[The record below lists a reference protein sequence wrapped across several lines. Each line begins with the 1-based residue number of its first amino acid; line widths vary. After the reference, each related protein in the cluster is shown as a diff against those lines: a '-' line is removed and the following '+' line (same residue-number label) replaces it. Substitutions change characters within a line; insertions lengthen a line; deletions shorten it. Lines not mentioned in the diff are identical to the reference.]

1 MGRRTTVAGRSAWKD
16 PLDRNCVLPQVR
28 EETVMGVRLEDL
40 PPKAREQV
48 ARKMV
53 QNTSSGA
60 SRHLPFKGKAEW
72 KTVENSAWPSAEEAK
87 YHNVKTTRQVGDN
100 VIHFDSQK
108 EARRFDELVL
118 LERAGKIRELK
129 LQVDFTL
136 QEAYTNAETGNR
148 VRAIRYKADFTYL
161 ERVRDDFGVEAT
173 EAVPVTTPRSPAVP
187 APLTQGSLLQP
198 LRRSAFS
205 DERECGNN
213 CTWRLVVEDV
223 KTAGTKTRV
232 YEIKKKLMLEK
243 FGIAIR
249 EV

>member
-1 MGRRTTVAGRSAWKD
+1 MGIY
-16 PLDRNCVLPQVR
+16 LN
-28 EETVMGVRLEDL
+28 DL

-53 QNTSSGA
+53 QTATPQSRKRASSPKVNCREAAREAGLGHCTGEP
-60 SRHLPFKGKAEW
+60 HLSVGCADSSPQGE
-72 KTVENSAWPSAEEAK
+72 PLGK
-87 YHNVKTTRQVGDN
+87 YHNVKTVRYVGDN

-118 LERAGKIRELK
+118 LERAGKIRDLK

-136 QEAYTNAETGNR
+136 QEAYTAPATGNR

-161 ERVRDDFGVEAT
+161 ERVRDDFGGLAT
-173 EAVPVTTPRSPAVP
+173 PQTPDGASSPCAGE
-187 APLTQGSLLQP
+187 PL
-198 LRRSAFS
+198 
-205 DERECGNN
+205 E
-213 CTWRLVVEDV
+213 WRLVVEDV
-223 KTAGTKTRV
+223 KSEATRTRV
-232 YEIKKKLMLEK
+232 YEIKKKLLMEK